1 MKTLTKLTGIALLA
15 TTMAG
20 CATTTTTARYSEDNS
35 RAYNLAQAGGLHKAR
50 DTALG
55 DDEYSSAMTNITNAF
70 SDAALFNSS
79 AGLGLSG
86 GASLGL
92 GLAGALFAAPGHM
105 EQDSAFAFVPTSEAA
120 SREEANEL
128 LRDSFY
134 QAVQQAAE
142 ELGYT
147 IEHEGND
154 LRHPAAHGR
163 TAMSIAVVDEENG
176 CYGYERIK
184 SGDDAKA
191 YGCYV
196 SLQIPERG
204 ERTIAAPEASNVQG
218 QVYSYPATDHQKS
231 MRFFFL
237 PNEDATMA
245 KLPLAVKISE
255 HMPEWFFLYL
265 SPEDDQPPMIL
276 EKGEPELFIK
286 RA

>member
-1 MKTLTKLTGIALLA
+1 MNTRTTLIGITLLV
-15 TTMAG
+15 TSLAG
-20 CATTTTTARYSEDNS
+20 CAATTSTAPYKADAS
-35 RAYNLAQAGGLHKAR
+35 RAYNVAQAGGLYKAR
-50 DTALG
+50 DTALD
-55 DDEYSSAMTNITNAF
+55 DDEYSSAMSNISQAF
-70 SDAALFNSS
+70 GDAALFNSS
-79 AGLGLSG
+79 AGMGLSG

-105 EQDSAFAFVPTSEAA
+105 ERDSAFAFVPTSEAA

-128 LRDSFY
+128 LRDSFFN
-134 QAVQQAAE
+134 AVQEAAA

-147 IEHEGND
+147 IEHKGND

-184 SGDDAKA
+184 SGNDAKA

-204 ERTIAAPEASNVQG
+204 ERTLPAPEAVNVTG
-218 QVYSYPATDHQKS
+218 AVYTYPATDHKES

-255 HMPEWFFLYL
+255 HMPAWFFLYL
-265 SPEDDQPPMIL
+265 APEDDRPPMIL
-276 EKGEPELFIK
+276 EQGQPELFIK
-286 RA
+286 KA

>member
-1 MKTLTKLTGIALLA
+1 MMKTLTKLTGIALLA

-20 CATTTTTARYSEDNS
+20 CATTATTKYSEDNS
-35 RAYNLAQAGGLHKAR
+35 RAYNLAQAGGLYKAR

-55 DDEYSSAMTNITNAF
+55 EEEYSSAMSNITNAF

-79 AGLGLSG
+79 AGMGLSG

-105 EQDSAFAFVPTSEAA
+105 ERDSAFAFVPTSEAA
-120 SREEANEL
+120 SREEADEL
-128 LRDSFY
+128 LRDSFFN
-134 QAVQQAAE
+134 AVQEAAA

-147 IEHEGND
+147 IEHKGND

-163 TAMSIAVVDEENG
+163 TAMGIAVVDEENG

-184 SGDDAKA
+184 SGNDAKA

-204 ERTIAAPEASNVQG
+204 ERTLPAPEAVNVPG
-218 QVYSYPATDHQKS
+218 SVYTYPATDHKES

-245 KLPLAVKISE
+245 KVPLAVKISE

-265 SPEDDQPPMIL
+265 APEDDQPPMIL
-276 EKGEPELFIK
+276 EQGEPELFIK
-286 RA
+286 KA

>member
-20 CATTTTTARYSEDNS
+20 CATTTTTTYSEDNS
-35 RAYNLAQAGGLHKAR
+35 RAYNLAQAGGLYQAR

-55 DDEYSSAMTNITNAF
+55 DEEYSSAMSNITNAF

-79 AGLGLSG
+79 AGMGLSG

-105 EQDSAFAFVPTSEAA
+105 ERDSAFAFVPTSEAA
-120 SREEANEL
+120 SREKADEL
-128 LRDSFY
+128 LRDSFFN
-134 QAVQQAAE
+134 AVQEAAA

-147 IEHEGND
+147 IEHKGND

-184 SGDDAKA
+184 SGNDAKA

-204 ERTIAAPEASNVQG
+204 ERTLPAPEAVNVSG
-218 QVYSYPATDHQKS
+218 SVYTYPATDHKES

-265 SPEDDQPPMIL
+265 APEDDQPPMIL
-276 EKGEPELFIK
+276 EQGEPELFIK
-286 RA
+286 KA

>member
-105 EQDSAFAFVPTSEAA
+105 ERDSAFAFVPTSEAA

-128 LRDSFY
+128 LRDSFFN
-134 QAVQQAAE
+134 AVQEAAAD
-142 ELGYT
+142 LGYEVDYKGT
-147 IEHEGND
+147 D
-154 LRHPAAHGR
+154 LRHSAAHGR
-163 TAMSIAVVDEENG
+163 TAIGMVVVSEEDN
-176 CYGYERIK
+176 CYGY
-184 SGDDAKA
+184 DKA
-191 YGCYV
+191 NSADEMCIV
-196 SLQIPERG
+196 TLQVPELG
-204 ERTIAAPEASNVQG
+204 EKTLSAPQGISVQG
-218 QVYSYPATDHQKS
+218 PVYAYPATDHKKS

-265 SPEDDQPPMIL
+265 APEDDQPPMIL

>member
-20 CATTTTTARYSEDNS
+20 CATTTKYSADNS
-35 RAYNLAQAGGLHKAR
+35 RAYNLAQAGGLYKAR

-55 DDEYSSAMTNITNAF
+55 DDEYSSAMNNITNAF

-105 EQDSAFAFVPTSEAA
+105 ERDSAFAFVPIREAA

-128 LRDSFY
+128 LRDSFFT
-134 QAVQQAAE
+134 AVQEASAD
-142 ELGYT
+142 LGYDIDYKGT
-147 IEHEGND
+147 D
-154 LRHPAAHGR
+154 LRHTTSLGR
-163 TAMSIAVVDEENG
+163 TGIGMVVVSEEDN
-176 CYGYERIK
+176 CYGY
-184 SGDDAKA
+184 DKA
-191 YGCYV
+191 NTADKMCIV
-196 SLQIPERG
+196 TLQVPELS
-204 ERTIAAPEASNVQG
+204 EKTLPAPQAIQTINVQG
-218 QVYSYPATDHQKS
+218 QVYTYPATDHNKS

-237 PNEDATMA
+237 PNDDATMA

-265 SPEDDQPPMIL
+265 APEDDQPPMIL
-276 EKGEPELFIK
+276 EQGKPELFIK
-286 RA
+286 KA

>member
-35 RAYNLAQAGGLHKAR
+35 RAYNLAQAGGLYKAR

-55 DDEYSSAMTNITNAF
+55 DEEYSSAMSNITNAF

-79 AGLGLSG
+79 AGMGLSG

-105 EQDSAFAFVPTSEAA
+105 ERDSAFAFVPTSEAA
-120 SREEANEL
+120 SRDEADEL
-128 LRDSFY
+128 LRDSFFN
-134 QAVQQAAE
+134 AVQEAAA

-147 IEHEGND
+147 VEHTGND

-163 TAMSIAVVDEENG
+163 TGMTFVVVEEEQG
-176 CYGYERIK
+176 CYGYDRIN
-184 SGDDAKA
+184 GIEDAKEF
-191 YGCYV
+191 GCLV
-196 SLQIPERG
+196 SLQIPDLS
-204 ERTIAAPEASNVQG
+204 ERTVPSPDAVNVAG
-218 QVYSYPATDHQKS
+218 EVYTYPATDHKKS
-231 MRFFFL
+231 MRFLFM
-237 PNEDATMA
+237 PNDKATMP
-245 KLPLAVKISE
+245 KVPLAVKISE

-265 SPEDDQPPMIL
+265 APEDDQPPMIL
-276 EKGEPELFIK
+276 EQGEPELFIK
-286 RA
+286 KA